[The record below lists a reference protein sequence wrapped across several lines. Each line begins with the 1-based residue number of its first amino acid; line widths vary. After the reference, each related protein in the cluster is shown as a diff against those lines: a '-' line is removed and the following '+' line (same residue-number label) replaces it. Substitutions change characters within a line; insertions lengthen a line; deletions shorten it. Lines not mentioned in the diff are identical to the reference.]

1 VTFWCGSGSLYP
13 YVLLMDLVP
22 DPAPDL
28 DPDPTP
34 FSIDLK
40 YAKKFI
46 FFPYFFLITCPQ
58 AHHFQSI
65 KFNLLLKF
73 DPDSYF

>member
-1 VTFWCGSGSLYP
+1 
-13 YVLLMDLVP
+13 MDPVP

-40 YAKKFI
+40 YAKKIVFSI
-46 FFPYFFLITCPQ
+46 FFSHNLPTG
-58 AHHFQSI
+58 ASFQS
-65 KFNLLLKF
+65 KKLNFLLKF
-73 DPDSYF
+73 CVKMLFCRHYFNPLNTL